1 MGAGFAYRM
10 GRLFDQR
17 SGGSVIVPIDHGIA
31 LGATTGLEDPRA
43 VLRRLIEAGIDGT
56 LLNPGIAR
64 QVADLFADR
73 AAPARVLTADL
84 PLHSNVPGA
93 VEEIQAYD
101 LIAGIDDALRL
112 GVDAVKTMVVWGL
125 DHALEMRMLERIAS
139 LRQACNAW
147 DMPLMIEPV
156 LWGKAIPEA
165 QRSDPALIAHACRI
179 CVELGADILKAPY
192 IADEDALRTLVAC
205 TPIPIVILGGKKV
218 DRVRDVIQMAATARR
233 AGVRGVVFGRNVW
246 QHDDPS
252 GIIRALRRV
261 VHEGASADE
270 AMDAVGSRL

>member
-1 MGAGFAYRM
+1 MGAGFTYRM

-17 SGGSVIVPIDHGIA
+17 SGGSVIVPIDHGMA

-43 VLRRLIEAGIDGT
+43 VLKRLIEAGIDGT
-56 LLNPGIAR
+56 LLNPGMAR
-64 QVADLFADR
+64 QVADLFAHR
-73 AAPARVLTADL
+73 AAPARVLSADL

-112 GVDAVKTMVVWGL
+112 GVDAVKTMIVWGI
-125 DHALEMRMLERIAS
+125 DHALEMRMLERISA

-147 DMPLMIEPV
+147 DMPLLIEPV

-165 QRSDPALIAHACRI
+165 QRSDPTLIANACRI

-192 IADEDALRTLVAC
+192 IADEDALRALVER

-218 DRVRDVIQMAATARR
+218 DRVRDVIQMVATARR

-261 VHEGASADE
+261 IHEGASVDE
-270 AMDAVGSRL
+270 AMGSIDSRA